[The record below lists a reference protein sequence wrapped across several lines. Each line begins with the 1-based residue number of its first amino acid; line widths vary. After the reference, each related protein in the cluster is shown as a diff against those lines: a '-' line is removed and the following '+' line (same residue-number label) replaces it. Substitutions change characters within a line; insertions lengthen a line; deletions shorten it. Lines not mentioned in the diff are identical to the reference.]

1 VLSSTDVSPRRLTGK
16 EEADLVRV
24 VHRLKAS
31 QAETDQIRAERDR
44 LILELVE
51 SNARIIDVADVVQM
65 TRKAI
70 REAMD
75 RARKQ

>member
-1 VLSSTDVSPRRLTGK
+1 MLSSIDVSPRRLTGK
-16 EEADLVRV
+16 EEAELVKV
-24 VHRLKAS
+24 VDRLKAS
-31 QAETDQIRAERDR
+31 QTETDRIRGERDR

-65 TRKAI
+65 TRKAT

-75 RARKQ
+75 RARK